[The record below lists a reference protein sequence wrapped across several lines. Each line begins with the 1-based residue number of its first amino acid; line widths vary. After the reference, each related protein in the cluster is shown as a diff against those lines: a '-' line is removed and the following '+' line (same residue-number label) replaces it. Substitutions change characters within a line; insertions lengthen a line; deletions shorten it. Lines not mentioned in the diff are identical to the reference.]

1 MSDMSGRVPANTNG
15 TALLPEQPGSARAV
29 PAAGVGGV
37 TSSGMAG
44 LTTRTLRRV
53 RGPVLLILVPLA
65 VWWVLAEARA
75 LGPGFIGPVPTI
87 RALVSNWVVIWY
99 NAEPTLLATLQGALL
114 LLGVTAVGTLLVS
127 LVPRLTPWLVGAS
140 VVLGSLPL
148 ISVTPALSLF
158 ITRGTQL
165 VTTVTFL
172 SGLVPVAAMLAAVA
186 RIAQRGHSDLGAV
199 YAASR
204 FRWWRYVGI
213 WQSIPTLDIGLRAML
228 PACFVGAIVAEWS
241 GATGAEGL
249 GELMVNALFSYQVPL
264 LWASLLLSSL
274 IALGLLG
281 AVALVMEP
289 LRRRVR

>member
-1 MSDMSGRVPANTNG
+1 V
-15 TALLPEQPGSARAV
+15 
-29 PAAGVGGV
+29 
-37 TSSGMAG
+37 
-44 LTTRTLRRV
+44 
-53 RGPVLLILVPLA
+53 VPLLA
-65 VWWVLAEARA
+65 WWALAAA
-75 LGPGFIGPVPTI
+75 HPLGPGFIGPVPTI
-87 RALVSNWVVIWY
+87 RALAGNWDVIWY
-99 NAEPTLLATLQGALL
+99 NAEPTLVATVQGALI
-114 LLGVTAVGTLLVS
+114 LLGVTAVGMLLVS
-127 LVPRLTPWLVGAS
+127 LVPGLTPWLVGAS

-165 VTTVTFL
+165 VTTVTIL

-186 RIAQRGHSDLGAV
+186 RIAQRGRGDLGAV

-213 WQSIPTLDIGLRAML
+213 WQSIPALDIGLRAML

-264 LWASLLLSSL
+264 LWASLLLSAC

-281 AVALVMEP
+281 VVALVMEP

>member
-1 MSDMSGRVPANTNG
+1 MLLPGQPDPALATADTDRGEAGRG
-15 TALLPEQPGSARAV
+15 TAAGRLYRA
-29 PAAGVGGV
+29 
-37 TSSGMAG
+37 
-44 LTTRTLRRV
+44 LRRA
-53 RGPVLLILVPLA
+53 RGPALLVVVPLLA
-65 VWWVLAEARA
+65 WWALAAARP

-87 RALVSNWVVIWY
+87 RALAGNWDVIWY
-99 NAEPTLLATLQGALL
+99 NAEPTLVATVQGALIL
-114 LLGVTAVGTLLVS
+114 LAVTAVGTLLVS
-127 LVPRLTPWLVGAS
+127 LLPWLTPWLVGAS

-165 VTTVTFL
+165 VTTVTIL
-172 SGLVPVAAMLAAVA
+172 SGLVPVAATLAAVA
-186 RIAQRGHSDLGAV
+186 RIAQRGRGDLGAV
-199 YAASR
+199 YGASR

-213 WQSIPTLDIGLRAML
+213 WQSIPALDIGLRAML

-241 GATGAEGL
+241 GATGAAGL

-264 LWASLLLSSL
+264 LWASLLLSAC
-274 IALGLLG
+274 IALGLLS

>member
-1 MSDMSGRVPANTNG
+1 MT
-15 TALLPEQPGSARAV
+15 LLPGQPDLALAAADEGRGEAGGGAAAARPYRV
-29 PAAGVGGV
+29 
-37 TSSGMAG
+37 
-44 LTTRTLRRV
+44 LRRV
-53 RGPVLLILVPLA
+53 RGPALTVVAPLLAWWALA
-65 VWWVLAEARA
+65 AAHS
-75 LGPGFIGPVPTI
+75 LGPGFIGPVPTV
-87 RALVSNWVVIWY
+87 RALANNWDVIWY
-99 NAEPTLLATLQGALL
+99 NSEPTLAATAQGALI

-127 LVPRLTPWLVGAS
+127 LVPGLTPWLVGAS
-140 VVLGSLPL
+140 VVVGSLPL

-165 VTTVTFL
+165 VTTVTIL

-186 RIAQRGHSDLGAV
+186 RIAQRGRGGIGAV
-199 YAASR
+199 YATSR

-213 WQSIPTLDIGLRAML
+213 WQSVPALDIGLRAML

-264 LWASLLLSSL
+264 LWASLLLSAC

-281 AVALVMEP
+281 GVALVMEP
-289 LRRRVR
+289 LRRRIR